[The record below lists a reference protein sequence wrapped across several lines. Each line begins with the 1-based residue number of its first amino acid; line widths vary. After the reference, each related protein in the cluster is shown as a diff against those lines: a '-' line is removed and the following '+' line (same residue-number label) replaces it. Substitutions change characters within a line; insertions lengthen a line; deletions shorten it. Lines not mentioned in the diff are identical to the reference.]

1 MILYNWVMEQI
12 EERQR
17 KREELGEAR
26 GKEIGI
32 ELERRKWLE
41 WDARRKA
48 AKAAGEDFTEPNPVE
63 KRNGAPDDK

>member
-17 KREELGEAR
+17 RREELGKAIADR
-26 GKEIGI
+26 
-32 ELERRKWLE
+32 E
-41 WDARRKA
+41 WAEWYARRQA
-48 AKAAGEDFTEPNPVE
+48 AEAAGEDFTEPNPAE

>member
-1 MILYNWVMEQI
+1 MILYGLVKEQI

-17 KREELGEAR
+17 KREKR
-26 GKEIGI
+26 GR
-32 ELERRKWLE
+32 ELERREWVE

-48 AKAAGEDFTEPNPVE
+48 AEAAGKDFTEPNPAE

>member
-17 KREELGEAR
+17 KREAR
-26 GKEIGI
+26 GR

-48 AKAAGEDFTEPNPVE
+48 SEAAGEDFTEPNPAE
-63 KRNGAPDDK
+63 KDNGAPDDK